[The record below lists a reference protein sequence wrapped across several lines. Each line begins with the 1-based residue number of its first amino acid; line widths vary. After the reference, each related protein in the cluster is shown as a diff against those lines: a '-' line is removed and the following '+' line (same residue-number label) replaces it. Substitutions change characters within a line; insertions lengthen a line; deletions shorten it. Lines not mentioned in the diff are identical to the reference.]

1 MSSDKRRPPFGAP
14 PPPGYGTPSGPPSL
28 GFGIPSGPPVEIRE
42 AVDGGLADAATGIAP
57 HPHNLAHHFEIYE
70 QQQKSASLGIW
81 VFLVT
86 EIMFFGGLFT
96 AYILYRSKYP
106 EAFVAGSHQ
115 LDIRLGTINTAVLIF
130 SSLTMAMAVRSAQ
143 LAKSK
148 ATAAF
153 LIATIGLGSVF
164 LGIKANEYHHK
175 WVEHLIPGPSFHL
188 EETHLP
194 THHGKPVTSDL
205 PTGIVGES
213 RADVPLPTAART
225 DIQAHAQLFFFLYF
239 GMTGLHALH
248 MVVGVGLLA
257 WLIWPS
263 LKGKFDAN
271 NHNYVEG
278 IGLYWHFVDIV
289 WIFLFPLLYL
299 VGRHG

>member
-1 MSSDKRRPPFGAP
+1 VSPEAHSTAIGPRGAASASASAP
-14 PPPGYGTPSGPPSL
+14 VHGDEHPPG
-28 GFGIPSGPPVEIRE
+28 
-42 AVDGGLADAATGIAP
+42 
-57 HPHNLAHHFEIYE
+57 LAHHFESYE
-70 QQQKSASLGIW
+70 QQRESASLGVW

-106 EAFVAGSHQ
+106 EAFIAGSHQ
-115 LDIRLGTINTAVLIF
+115 LDVMLGTVNTAVLIC

-143 LAKSK
+143 LGRGK
-148 ATAAF
+148 AIAGF
-153 LIATIGLGSVF
+153 LVATIILGSAF
-164 LGIKANEYHHK
+164 LGIKATEYHHK
-175 WVEHLIPGPSFHL
+175 YVEHLIPGRAFHL
-188 EETHLP
+188 DPAHLP
-194 THHGKPVTSDL
+194 TQHGKPVISQV

-213 RADVPLPTAART
+213 RADVPLPTAGPK
-225 DIQAHAQLFFFLYF
+225 DIQAHTQLFFFLYF
-239 GMTGLHALH
+239 AMTGLHAVH
-248 MVVGVGLLA
+248 MIIGVGLLI
-257 WLIWPS
+257 WLIRPS
-263 LKGKFDAN
+263 LQGRFDSN